1 MKKIIIL
8 VLIVLM
14 YLFYYKEYN
23 IFDDSIRFRVIANSN
38 SMEDTIMKEKVV
50 DELSTIIFK
59 NNDSIT
65 DAENNIYNNLKNI
78 EDKIEKLFIKN
89 NYNKSFN
96 ISYGLNKIP
105 QKIYRGKK
113 YKEGLY
119 KSLVIEIGD
128 GKGNNYFC
136 ILYPSLCLLDYE
148 NKEDNNKKYS
158 FKIVDV
164 IKDVF
169 K

>member
-23 IFDDSIRFRVIANSN
+23 ILDDSIRFRVIANSN

-78 EDKIEKLFIKN
+78 EDKIKRNEELIDRSVTYGFRSLIIKCADILDN
-89 NYNKSFN
+89 SNFKKSYN
-96 ISYGLNKIP
+96 GLGYNFYI
-105 QKIYRGKK
+105 KK
-113 YKEGLY
+113 EHMT
-119 KSLVIEIGD
+119 
-128 GKGNNYFC
+128 
-136 ILYPSLCLLDYE
+136 
-148 NKEDNNKKYS
+148 
-158 FKIVDV
+158 
-164 IKDVF
+164 
-169 K
+169 